1 MMECQT
7 PPWFSGH
14 GPLLEG
20 NVLGQH
26 DPLKT
31 RVLQTVALVNVLLLG
46 AEKNML
52 GNKMFQHWKLEICK
66 LCVGQRF
73 FFYLGLRKMDSKG
86 WNVQT
91 QTHISRECPREI
103 ILV

>member
-73 FFYLGLRKMDSKG
+73 FSIWDSEKWILKAG
-86 WNVQT
+86 MFRHK
-91 QTHISRECPREI
+91 HIFHESVP
-103 ILV
+103 VK